1 MRDRL
6 LPFSLHSRSALA
18 AFHDVVCV
26 SFNYRTGP
34 LGWMAFH
41 EDVDAKRSTGNWGI
55 LDIQSALAQ
64 PKLVESF
71 LAFTFWLLAILSM
84 IQRSLQ
90 GLTPVP
96 QGALRWV
103 QKEVAA
109 FGGDASRVAI
119 HGQSSGAGAAEHG
132 MERQRHTSQRFWIIS
147 ST

>member
-6 LPFSLHSRSALA
+6 LWLDSNSRSALA

-55 LDIQSALAQ
+55 LDIQSALAAE
-64 PKLVESF
+64 PKLPDSF
-71 LAFTFWLLAILSM
+71 LAFTFWLLVIPSFLVMAV
-84 IQRSLQ
+84 R
-90 GLTPVP
+90 VP

-103 QKEVAA
+103 RKEVAA

-119 HGQSSGAGAAEHG
+119 HGQSSGAGAASVLPH
-132 MERQRHTSQRFWIIS
+132 RS
-147 ST
+147 SAALLHAFSI